1 MRDKKKIYILLG
13 TIILL
18 TLILEIFFAEPHHHK
33 PWNLIPG
40 ADIVIGFAGAWL
52 LILLAKKIMAG
63 LLQRKESYYSGSES
77 GSYPKTD
84 DLKDGGGED
93 A

>member
-63 LLQRKESYYSGSES
+63 SES
-77 GSYPKTD
+77 GSYPKTG